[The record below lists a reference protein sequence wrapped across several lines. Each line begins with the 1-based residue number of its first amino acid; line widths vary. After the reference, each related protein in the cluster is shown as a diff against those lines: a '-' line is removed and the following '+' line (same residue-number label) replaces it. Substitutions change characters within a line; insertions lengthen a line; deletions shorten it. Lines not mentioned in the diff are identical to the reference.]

1 MVGHLDRSDLGG
13 FDVRRSTALL
23 DSASTGIVL
32 LDAAGRFLYR
42 NAAARSQLV
51 PESAVGLT
59 DLAIGG
65 GVLDMISEGL
75 DCESPIEFEMK
86 VCGSEGHR
94 DLLVSGRPVQFEGG
108 DRYMLELV
116 DVSVLSHRESSL
128 RRLLLFDGLTG
139 IASRR
144 HFFELGEEALANHKR
159 YDIPLT
165 VGMLDVDDFKQ
176 VNDTSGHGV
185 GDLVLVN
192 VASCCASQ
200 LRTNDTIGRLGGD
213 EFGLI
218 LPSTGI
224 DAAAVVADR
233 LRSRVFEMMKSSPI
247 CRIPVTVSL
256 GLALVR
262 HEDESLQQSLERA
275 DRALYRAKAAG
286 RNRTLIYDEAIDS
299 EICRRGNGVA
309 LPQTSGTFGGGI
321 PSE

>member
-1 MVGHLDRSDLGG
+1 MGG
-13 FDVRRSTALL
+13 FDVGRSTSLL
-23 DSASTGIVL
+23 DVAATGIVL
-32 LDAAGRFLYR
+32 LDVAGKFLYR

-51 PESAVGLT
+51 PENAAGLA
-59 DLAIGG
+59 DLTLDGG
-65 GVLDMISEGL
+65 ISEMIAEGL
-75 DCESPIEFEMK
+75 AAEDPIEFEMK
-86 VCGSEGHR
+86 VDGTEGHR
-94 DLLVSGRPVQFEGG
+94 DLLVSGRPVQFDGG
-108 DRYMLELV
+108 GRYMLELV

-144 HFFELGEEALANHKR
+144 HFFEVGEEALANHKR
-159 YDIPLT
+159 YNMPLT

-185 GDLVLVN
+185 GDLVLVS

-218 LPSTGI
+218 LPSTGLE
-224 DAAAVVADR
+224 AAAVVADR
-233 LRSRVFEMMKSSPI
+233 LRSRVVEMMKSSPI
-247 CRIPVTVSL
+247 CRKPVTVSL
-256 GLALVR
+256 GLALVQQS
-262 HEDESLQQSLERA
+262 DESLEQSLERA

-299 EICRRGNGVA
+299 DKRCTGNVVS
-309 LPQTSGTFGGGI
+309 LS
-321 PSE
+321 